1 MIYSRKVAIVTG
13 AASGIGLALSKELH
27 KRGAEVVMVDLQ
39 KEPLLRAAETL
50 GCRSAVVDVCDHE
63 AMQKMVEN
71 EAAHHGRLDYIFNN
85 AGILVSGTVKDTPLS
100 DWRKVFDVN
109 VHGVLS
115 GIDAAYP
122 IFIDQG
128 FGHIVNT
135 ASIAGLIPCPGLV
148 AYSASKH
155 AVVGLSTGLREEAER
170 YGVKVSVVCPGFVKT
185 NIVEHGVSHGSSAE
199 KIIKSVPWTDVGD
212 CARDILKG
220 VAKNKAVIVVTR
232 HGKVLTNI
240 NRYAPT
246 ASAWL
251 KKSLSALRK

>member
-1 MIYSRKVAIVTG
+1 MNFTNKVVIITG

-27 KRGAEVVMVDLQ
+27 KRGAEVVLADVQ
-39 KEPLLRAAETL
+39 QAPLLRAAETL
-50 GCRSAVVDVCDHE
+50 GCRSVVVDVCDAD
-63 AMQKMVEN
+63 AMRDMVQQEVS
-71 EAAHHGRLDYIFNN
+71 HHGRLDYIFNN
-85 AGILVSGTVKDTPLS
+85 AGILVSGKVKDTPLS
-100 DWRKVFDVN
+100 DWKRVFDVN
-109 VHGVLS
+109 VHGVIN

-122 IFIDQG
+122 VFIEQG

-185 NIVEHGVSHGSSAE
+185 NIVENGLSRGHVSENLA
-199 KIIKSVPWTDVGD
+199 KSVPWTDVGD

-220 VAKNKAVIVVTR
+220 VAKNKAIIVVTR
-232 HGKVLTNI
+232 HGKILTNI
-240 NRYAPT
+240 NRLAPT
-246 ASAWL
+246 SSAWL
-251 KKSLSALRK
+251 KRTLGALRK